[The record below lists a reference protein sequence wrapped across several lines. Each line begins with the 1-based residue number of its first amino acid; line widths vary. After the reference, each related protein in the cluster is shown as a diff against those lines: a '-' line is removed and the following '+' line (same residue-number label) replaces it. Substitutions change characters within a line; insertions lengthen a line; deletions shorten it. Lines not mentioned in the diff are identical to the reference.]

1 MPHNEMFCTF
11 TTKCPMDDIEFIN
24 HFDQQDDLSD
34 NIFINPK
41 MREVWIKN
49 HKNQD
54 VGFENHSTQDQE
66 EI

>member
-1 MPHNEMFCTF
+1 
-11 TTKCPMDDIEFIN
+11 MDDIEFIN